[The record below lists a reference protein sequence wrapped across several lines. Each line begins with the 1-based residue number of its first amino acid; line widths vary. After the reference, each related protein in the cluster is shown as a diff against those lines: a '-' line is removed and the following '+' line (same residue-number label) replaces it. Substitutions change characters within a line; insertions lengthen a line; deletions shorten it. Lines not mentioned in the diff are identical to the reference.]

1 MKKYFI
7 TVALFV
13 VSHALSGC
21 GSDTDSQE
29 VEQSLPIEFTSQSG
43 SQTDIFHQKVEVI
56 DTLETY
62 NNFWLSVPSINNFP
76 SFDDTTETLTI
87 ILSPNAS
94 CGFGPAVQSVDEHE
108 SQILI
113 TVGRVYTESPETCN
127 PVGYPTY
134 GYSWVKVSKSS
145 KQVGVVFEI

>member
-1 MKKYFI
+1 MKRYFI
-7 TVALFV
+7 AVALFV

-21 GSDTDSQE
+21 GSDSDTQE
-29 VEQSLPIEFTSQSG
+29 VEQSLPIEYTRHSG

-56 DTLETY
+56 NTLEIY
-62 NNFWLSVPSINNFP
+62 NNFWLSVPSINDVP
-76 SFDDTTETLTI
+76 SFDETKETLTI

-94 CGFGPAVQSVDEHE
+94 CGFGPTVQSVEEHE

-113 TVGRVYTESPETCN
+113 TVGRVYIESPETCN

-134 GYSWVKVSKSS
+134 GYSWVKISKST
-145 KQVGVVFEI
+145 KQVGVTYEI